1 MKVTYQNL
9 KVIKNKK
16 GNLIKIYSKRDFF
29 RRIAESYISE
39 INPNKIKAWRFH
51 KKTNQKLVLI
61 EGNCIVV
68 VFSNKKIKKF
78 KLSYKKPR
86 LLQIP
91 KKTWYGFKNLSSKKK
106 VKILNFI
113 DKKYDENEIERKKI
127 NEIRYNW

>member
-1 MKVTYQNL
+1 MKVTFQNL

-51 KKTNQKLVLI
+51 KKTNQKLFII

-68 VFSNKKIKKF
+68 VFSKKRLKSLNYLIKNR
-78 KLSYKKPR
+78 SYYRSLRR
-86 LLQIP
+86 LGTDLRI
-91 KKTWYGFKNLSSKKK
+91 
-106 VKILNFI
+106 
-113 DKKYDENEIERKKI
+113 
-127 NEIRYNW
+127 